1 MSTAEAIHIVEAR
14 LESITGQLG
23 TPTTS
28 AGIAQLNYAVT
39 LLNQIREELKALDH
53 VTYLN
58 RADVRAI
65 VLGYVGA
72 AAAALLHDIDKLPII
87 TKDDLAA
94 PATPKV
100 IGIVTEEFEKAMEVA
115 RAGNAKP
122 AEYAHPDSVQTLR
135 DNLAPPAK
143 TDDPAAYAYMAPRP
157 AIGCICDTI
166 EAREQCMNV
175 CANSRR
181 RPFTIRP
188 PAPLTATEEA
198 LMAIGH
204 LSWIEATPGIHPHRV
219 NAIKAALER
228 LAREGQ

>member
-72 AAAALLHDIDKLPII
+72 AAALLHDIDKLPII

-122 AEYAHPDSVQTLR
+122 
-135 DNLAPPAK
+135 
-143 TDDPAAYAYMAPRP
+143 
-157 AIGCICDTI
+157 
-166 EAREQCMNV
+166 
-175 CANSRR
+175 
-181 RPFTIRP
+181 
-188 PAPLTATEEA
+188 
-198 LMAIGH
+198 
-204 LSWIEATPGIHPHRV
+204 
-219 NAIKAALER
+219 
-228 LAREGQ
+228 